1 MSQPGKKE
9 CEVPQPGELDP
20 ELNEFWVGNPF
31 SIFQQNNLSSFERNR
46 VYINV
51 EGKGFLEFSHL
62 SGADTDSDSRAVLAL
77 DIFEPGKMD
86 LVVRQVGGDP
96 LAIYRNEF
104 PTQNYLK
111 VSLDGVKSNSFG
123 LGSKIIAYI
132 GDRKI
137 VREMYPINS
146 YQSQQP
152 AWSHFGLSKAEK
164 IDKLEVLWPSGV
176 KQEFKDVSANQHIL
190 ITEEVDE
197 IKKFAMS
204 KPTRKLVV
212 EQN

>member
-20 ELNEFWVGNPF
+20 ELSEFWVGNPF
-31 SIFQQNNLSSFERNR
+31 RIFQQNNLSSFERNR
-46 VYINV
+46 AYINV

-62 SGADTDSDSRAVLAL
+62 SGADTDSDGRAVLAL

-111 VSLDGVKSNSFG
+111 ISLDGVKSNSFG
-123 LGSKIIAYI
+123 LGSKLIARV

-137 VREMYPINS
+137 IREMYPINS
-146 YQSQQP
+146 YQTQQP
-152 AWSHFGLSKAEK
+152 AWCHFGLGKAEK
-164 IDKLEVLWPSGV
+164 VDKLEVLWPSGIR
-176 KQEFKDVSANQHIL
+176 QEFKNVEANQHLL
-190 ITEEVDE
+190 IVEEIDE
-197 IKKFAMS
+197 IRKFAKSTPARQS
-204 KPTRKLVV
+204 KPT
-212 EQN
+212 E